1 MKNIY
6 SFYVAILLPLGL
18 LVSLL
23 RLELI
28 SSTYFVILLLSYSF
42 LYRPFIDGSRLVEK
56 NIISKK
62 DRWKL
67 INPACRSQ
75 HFKELYI
82 LK

>member
-1 MKNIY
+1 MQNIY
-6 SFYVAILLPLGL
+6 SFYIAILLPLGL
-18 LVSLL
+18 LVTLS

-28 SSTYFVILLLSYSF
+28 SSTYFVILLISYSF
-42 LYRPFIDGSRLVEK
+42 LYRPYIDGTRLVEK

-67 INPACRSQ
+67 INPAWRSQ
-75 HFKELYI
+75 YFKELYI